1 MYFFRRQLSFFIFY
15 LYFIIFLE
23 SNLLLPLSLSFF
35 LFPLILISFCPF
47 LVSSPFLLLPSLFS
61 SFVIPPRLQRS
72 KSFPS
77 VKVSLFTVSR
87 VHGHTFAHYIFL
99 HSFLPRLLLPLI
111 QCIYSTHSPSSYS
124 ARIPLLFPLIS
135 SLFLNKKLLW
145 DIFTTCV
152 PVTHSILSFL
162 FTETLFLPFF
172 LSQNPFYF
180 LFQFI
185 FLLFLSTYLSV
196 PVPILFLT

>member
-1 MYFFRRQLSFFIFY
+1 MESAVKILSRTVFFFHTPTYSVGVHTVYPSGLLLSTVFFFQHFLSCFFVHLSYSSCIFFRRQLIFFIFY

-23 SNLLLPLSLSFF
+23 SNLLLPLSSIFF

-135 SLFLNKKLLW
+135 SLFLNKKLL
-145 DIFTTCV
+145 
-152 PVTHSILSFL
+152 
-162 FTETLFLPFF
+162 
-172 LSQNPFYF
+172 
-180 LFQFI
+180 
-185 FLLFLSTYLSV
+185 
-196 PVPILFLT
+196 